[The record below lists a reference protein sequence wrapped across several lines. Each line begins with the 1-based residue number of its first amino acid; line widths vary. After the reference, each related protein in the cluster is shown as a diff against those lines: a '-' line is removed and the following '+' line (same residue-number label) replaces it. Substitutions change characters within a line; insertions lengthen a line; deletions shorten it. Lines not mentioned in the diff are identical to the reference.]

1 MPRIYKVTLDPTCPQ
16 LLLNEAPQNSGI
28 LPFDGSPK
36 AHLSANESFRVHQ
49 TAVVSDPKQFW
60 ALAPGI
66 IVYPEA
72 MIGDDVYDSP
82 YYCWAEHVE
91 LLSFTGET
99 DDFRG
104 MNTEQSFPHPRTG
117 CRFDLNR
124 SYPLFRIEGECATD
138 LFCLEGQAVASD
150 ELISTCKRYGL
161 KGLYFEEVW
170 SW

>member
-1 MPRIYKVTLDPTCPQ
+1 MPRIHKVTLDSQCPM
-16 LLLNEAPQNSGI
+16 LLLNEAPQNRSL
-28 LPFDGSPK
+28 LPFDGSLK
-36 AHLSANESFRVHQ
+36 AHLSEQDPFSVHQ
-49 TAVVSDPKQFW
+49 ATAVTDPKQFW

-82 YYCWAEHVE
+82 YYCWAYHVE
-91 LLSFTGET
+91 LLSFRSET

-117 CRFDLNR
+117 FRFDLNY
-124 SYPLFRIEGECATD
+124 SYPLFRMEGESITD
-138 LFCLEGQAVASD
+138 LFCLEGQAVPGD
-150 ELISTCKRYGL
+150 ELISTCKQYGL
-161 KGLYFEEVW
+161 KGLCFEEVW